1 MGRSK
6 AEVGIVAVD
15 EELKKKL
22 KAAKTKPHNFA
33 LVMAGLQLGLLV
45 SRTKIPGPAIKLK
58 QKEMGG
64 GRVMRGRCFDE
75 GGLLVFET
83 PMRAASGLSAKL
95 MKLIKTSAG
104 LSLRVEVRQ
113 LEEGSEVPEEGGD
126 EQEPTSG
133 EDSTEGV
140 APDEAP
146 PEEEPED
153 NKDEVQFQQRRKEL
167 EPLMLQLFKE
177 NRGDLVKLKTAF
189 DYAQQK
195 AKQQDFTHALAG
207 LDLLEKLVKQAA
219 SAAPG
224 ETGGQK
230 EADDFPQLWKDAEE
244 TWKDAVETVDGQIAT
259 LQNAMRATGME
270 ELKEVAEFGLNGV
283 TGNFRVPLTAALRN
297 VASAKGDARKKEVA
311 KAHIIVTGFKKH
323 LAGSELVLVCD
334 ENPLGVTLSIRKTL
348 GAALDQL
355 DTALEKA

>member
-1 MGRSK
+1 M
-6 AEVGIVAVD
+6 AVD

-33 LVMAGLQLGLLV
+33 LVMAGMQLGLLV

-75 GGLLVFET
+75 GGLFVFET
-83 PMRAASGLSAKL
+83 PMRAATGLSAKL

-113 LEEGSEVPEEGGD
+113 LEEGSEVPEEGD
-126 EQEPTSG
+126 EQEPTG
-133 EDSTEGV
+133 GDDSTDGV
-140 APDEAP
+140 APGEAP
-146 PEEEPED
+146 PEEEPEE
-153 NKDEVQFQQRRKEL
+153 NKGETEYVQRRKEL

-189 DYAQQK
+189 DYALQK
-195 AKQQDFTHALAG
+195 GKLRDFTHALAG

-219 SAAPG
+219 SAKPG

-230 EADDFPQLWKDAEE
+230 EADDFPQLWKAAEA

-283 TGNFRVPLTAALRN
+283 TGNFRVPLTAAFRN
-297 VASAKGDARKKEVA
+297 VASTKGDARKKEIA
-311 KAHIIVTGFKKH
+311 KAHIIVSGFKKH

-355 DTALEKA
+355 EAALEKA

>member
-1 MGRSK
+1 M
-6 AEVGIVAVD
+6 AVD

-33 LVMAGLQLGLLV
+33 LVLAGMQLGLLV

-64 GRVMRGRCFDE
+64 GTVLRGRCFDE

-83 PMRAASGLSAKL
+83 PMRAATGLGAKL
-95 MKLIKTSAG
+95 MKFIKTSAG
-104 LSLRVEVRQ
+104 LSVKVEVRR
-113 LEEGSEVPEEGGD
+113 LEEGSEVPEVTGD
-126 EQEPTSG
+126 DQEPTGDG
-133 EDSTEGV
+133 EPTEGV

-146 PEEEPED
+146 TEEEPEE
-153 NKDEVQFQQRRKEL
+153 NQAEAQFQQRRKEL

-195 AKQQDFTHALAG
+195 AKVRDYPHALSG
-207 LDLLEKLVKQAA
+207 LDLLEKLINQAA
-219 SAAPG
+219 NAAPG
-224 ETGGQK
+224 ETGGRQ
-230 EADDFPQLWKDAEE
+230 EADDFPQLWKAAEE

-283 TGNFRVPLTAALRN
+283 TGNFRVPLTAAFRN

-348 GAALDQL
+348 GGALDQL
-355 DTALEKA
+355 ETALEKA